1 MGRRIAER
9 RREALETAAWGLG
22 GLRASTS
29 GGGGGA
35 RRTAPLSQHA
45 RAEVAERRRGPLVL
59 VLSLWSTRR
68 RRLRRFA
75 QPVGAQLRVVAKY
88 SRWHRG
94 ILSLSAPSR
103 RSARWRVATA
113 AVTFSPGWK
122 FEGGHQIVC
131 LRGGDARAPR
141 AICGGGVSRRE
152 KRVDGCSVIYIS
164 QRLAPLWSLPDIA
177 GQNSGPTFRD
187 SSVGRAP
194 D

>member
-9 RREALETAAWGLG
+9 RREALETGAWGLG

-94 ILSLSAPSR
+94 LLSLSVAKPSLSAMARGDGRGNLLAGMEVRRRAPDRLFAR
-103 RSARWRVATA
+103 RRR
-113 AVTFSPGWK
+113 
-122 FEGGHQIVC
+122 
-131 LRGGDARAPR
+131 ARAEGN
-141 AICGGGVSRRE
+141 IGGVSRRE